1 MVDFTT
7 LVGDSAVDAGR
18 WVALAGEAVAGMA
31 ASSDS
36 ENVVPQAADAGQ
48 WVALVGEAAAV

>member
-1 MVDFTT
+1 
-7 LVGDSAVDAGR
+7 VDAGQ
-18 WVALAGEAVAGMA
+18 WEALVGEAVAGLA